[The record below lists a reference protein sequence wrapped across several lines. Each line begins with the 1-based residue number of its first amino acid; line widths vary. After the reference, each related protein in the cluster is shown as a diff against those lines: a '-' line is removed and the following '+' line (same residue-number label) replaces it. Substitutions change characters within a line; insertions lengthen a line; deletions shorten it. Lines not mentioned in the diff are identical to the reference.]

1 MSLLH
6 NDIDNNEIRVITSES
21 RQKDTGISRRRLIS
35 AILIGAAVLLIAA
48 LTILWLVTDS
58 KDDADETIAAVE
70 VPEAEAPVI
79 VEPVAEPVD
88 APAYTSVRDTVV
100 GGIGLR
106 FLTPHNAR
114 PVLEIG
120 SGAMDDSTAVLAAQA
135 SDIRADNGE
144 IAGAYVVAG
153 ELVARGQRKTGFC
166 AIVDGQISIGAAD
179 ATPLFEQAMNSGG
192 YFFRQYPLVVGG
204 QPVENKP
211 KGRAVRKALAETG
224 GSVSVVVSA
233 DRLTFGEFSQAL
245 SDAGVRNAIYLVGS
259 SSFGSYTDAEGVR
272 TVSRRMA
279 GREPENINFIV
290 WR

>member
-1 MSLLH
+1 MSILH
-6 NDIDNNEIRVITSES
+6 NDIDNNEIRIITSEN
-21 RQKDTGISRRRLIS
+21 RQKDTGTSRRRLIS
-35 AILIGAAVLLIAA
+35 AIIIGAAVLLIAA
-48 LTILWLVTDS
+48 LTILWTVTAS

-70 VPEAEAPVI
+70 VPEAEPPVI
-79 VEPVAEPVD
+79 IESVAEPVA
-88 APAYTSVRDTVV
+88 APAYTSVRDTLV
-100 GGIGLR
+100 GGIWLR

-120 SGAMDDSTAVLAAQA
+120 SGAMDDTTAVLAAQA

-153 ELVARGQRKTGFC
+153 ELVSRGQRKTGFC

-224 GSVSVVVSA
+224 GSFSVVVST

-245 SDAGVRNAIYLVGS
+245 CDAGVRNAIYLVGS
-259 SSFGSYTDAEGVR
+259 SSFCSYTDAEGVR
-272 TVSRRMA
+272 TVSCRRA
-279 GREPENINFIV
+279 GRVPENINFIV

>member
-1 MSLLH
+1 MSILH
-6 NDIDNNEIRVITSES
+6 NDIDNNEIRIITSEN
-21 RQKDTGISRRRLIS
+21 RQKDTGTSRRRLIS
-35 AILIGAAVLLIAA
+35 AIIIGAAVLLIAA
-48 LTILWLVTDS
+48 LTILWTVTDS

-70 VPEAEAPVI
+70 VPEAEPPVI
-79 VEPVAEPVD
+79 IEPVAEPVA
-88 APAYTSVRDTVV
+88 APAYTSVRDTLV
-100 GGIGLR
+100 GGIWLR

-120 SGAMDDSTAVLAAQA
+120 SGAMDDTTAVLTAQA

-153 ELVARGQRKTGFC
+153 ELVSRGQRKTGFC

-224 GSVSVVVSA
+224 GSFSVVVST

-245 SDAGVRNAIYLVGS
+245 CDAGVRNAIYLVGS
-259 SSFGSYTDAEGVR
+259 SSFCSYTDAEGVR
-272 TVSRRMA
+272 TVSCRRA
-279 GREPENINFIV
+279 GRVPENINFIV

>member
-48 LTILWLVTDS
+48 LTILWIVTDS

-88 APAYTSVRDTVV
+88 APAYTSVRDTVI

-106 FLTPHNAR
+106 FLTPHNGR

-120 SGAMDDSTAVLAAQA
+120 SGAMDDTTAVLAAQA

-153 ELVARGQRKTGFC
+153 ELVSRGQRKTGFC

-179 ATPLFEQAMNSGG
+179 ATPLFEQAMTSGG

-211 KGRAVRKALAETG
+211 KGRAVRKALVETG

>member
-1 MSLLH
+1 MSILH
-6 NDIDNNEIRVITSES
+6 NDIDNNEIRIITSEN
-21 RQKDTGISRRRLIS
+21 RQKDTGTSRRRLIS
-35 AILIGAAVLLIAA
+35 AIIIGAAVLLIAA
-48 LTILWLVTDS
+48 LTILWTVTAS

-70 VPEAEAPVI
+70 VPEAEPPVI
-79 VEPVAEPVD
+79 IESVAEPVA
-88 APAYTSVRDTVV
+88 APAYTSVRDTLV
-100 GGIGLR
+100 GGIWLR

-120 SGAMDDSTAVLAAQA
+120 SGAMDDTTAVLAAQA

-153 ELVARGQRKTGFC
+153 ELVSRGQRKTGFC

-224 GSVSVVVSA
+224 GSFSVVVST

-259 SSFGSYTDAEGVR
+259 SSFCSYTDAEGVR
-272 TVSRRMA
+272 TVSCRRA
-279 GREPENINFIV
+279 GRVPENINFIV